1 MRIVSLVIVCWAG
14 AARAQHHHEV
24 DTDEQSFDEQSFAA
38 GVTMLAATFE
48 TLLYAGNYQG
58 IMPSLRWANDRFG
71 AGASASAYRLEENGA
86 TFYGF
91 GDIVVHGQATIIG
104 DEQVRGGVL
113 ASVSAPVGDD
123 RRGMGMGH
131 VMLMPAVFGIWTIDR
146 VALAATAGYSRAI
159 GSSSEHDHG
168 MWPLVEPMNISEVT
182 WSAGASVAVTPAVQA
197 GARMSGGIPIGL
209 AGDDRLIG
217 ALRVS
222 WTTGRLQTAGE
233 LQAGI
238 VGDPFIIRGVVS
250 TALSF

>member
-1 MRIVSLVIVCWAG
+1 MRLVSLAIVCWAG

-24 DTDEQSFDEQSFAA
+24 DTEETNFAA
-38 GVTMLAATFE
+38 GVTMVAATFD
-48 TLLYAGNYQG
+48 TLLYEGNYQG
-58 IMPSLRWANDRFG
+58 VMPSVRWANDRFG
-71 AGASASAYRLEENGA
+71 AGASAAAYRLEENGA

-91 GDIVVHGQATIIG
+91 GDVVVHGHAMIVG
-104 DEQVRGGVL
+104 DEQARAGVI

-123 RRGMGMGH
+123 RRGLGMGH
-131 VMLMPAVFGIWTIDR
+131 VMLMPALFGSWTIDR

-159 GSSSEHDHG
+159 GGSSEHDHG

-182 WSAGASVAVTPAVQA
+182 WSAGGAVAVSPAVQI
-197 GARMSGGIPIGL
+197 GARMSGGIPIVFS
-209 AGDDRLIG
+209 GDDRLVA

-222 WTTGRLQTAGE
+222 WSTGRFQTAGE